1 MGIGI
6 GIGLSPVFGRR
17 GGLSQYKS
25 LMAFWSDGVIV
36 DGKLNNILGDQEM
49 SPSLVESNCLQI
61 AIDDTIAFTSLEGW
75 SLVLNLGTAEVEI
88 SGNNILCIGAGTLY
102 KLILNDGENDH
113 IYPLAEGGHIIA
125 YDVCESPQHGTIV
138 CVDLTWTT
146 QNEYH
151 YNVNGN
157 NYRDSLIQYE
167 NDAFIDSDTNG
178 VPDGWADT
186 YSKGGVTTADG
197 IVRVTKNAS
206 MTSYY
211 HMNISLPSSLTVGKK
226 YRVAVYARASKE
238 SLLQVRYGTAAT
250 INQQAITTEWTNIL
264 FDTTVA
270 DGTALAIIGTNG
282 FTTNDWFEF
291 SYVLLENELSDYFYA
306 PIKIDGSVDVLGKS
320 LTVGNG
326 HFIECE
332 TKLQFPD
339 NEIYQAIDDRL
350 EYFYNHYGEQ
360 RKLEYSRLYNNVHG
374 LERVFNR
381 KVDGRL
387 TRMIIVNPTAFTRSQ
402 FISFLRSI
410 GVSSYSYKK
419 ITKGVFLLFQLYEKA
434 WETLGKSINDVLFQ
448 KGVTPITGLTEF
460 PEDISTSQEQ
470 ELLTFVANGGQI
482 YTRQKPQIYYGNTSF
497 ELAESEAEEFATEIS
512 AGDLVTFVA
521 PGGATGA
528 HPSITWPDFTTIG
541 TLKTTTKQTGTCKV
555 DNTELSGYA
564 DMLWI
569 PAGQSGVP
577 EEFEEVPLYRFK
589 SIGDNA
595 EKLMYFM
602 WPADEFFGVSFANN
616 DEINVYS
623 ITYYEYGTLFN
634 ANGLKCTMKHHRNL
648 YQNYNDRLKIS
659 GYLEGA
665 AGDLMMASVGT
676 LAFWDSG
683 MIFGSNSG
691 YLKPNKD
698 IVFANQN
705 APRLW
710 NGYMGHT
717 ILHSSTLETLL
728 STALPLIAAKN
739 NITEDDMREWGIDTI
754 EKFQSII
761 DRCDELGVLIMSP
774 VDLIKNL
781 QFNDYNGDD
790 FFTD

>member
-1 MGIGI
+1 MGLGI

-17 GGLSQYKS
+17 EGLSQYKS

-49 SPSLVESNCLQI
+49 SPSLRESNCLQI

-75 SLVLNLGTAEVEI
+75 SLVSNLGTAEVEI

-410 GVSSYSYKK
+410 GVLSYAYKK
-419 ITKGVFLLFQLYEKA
+419 ITKGVFIYFQLYENLWTA
-434 WETLGKSINDVLFQ
+434 LGKAINNLLFA
-448 KGVTPITGLTEF
+448 KGITPISSLAIQYTDDIDVNRLTAILSY
-460 PEDISTSQEQ
+460 IS
-470 ELLTFVANGGQI
+470 NGGQL
-482 YTRQKPQIYYGNTSF
+482 YVRPEMSCGNTSF
-497 ELAESEAEEFATEIS
+497 ELADGEDEEFATEIS
-512 AGDLVTFVA
+512 AGDLITFPA
-521 PGGATGA
+521 PGDKTGA
-528 HPSITWPDFTTIG
+528 HPAITWPDFTAIG
-541 TLKTTTKQTGTCKV
+541 TLKTTTKQSGTCKV

-577 EEFEEVPLYRFK
+577 EAFEETPLFRFK
-589 SIGDNA
+589 SGGDNA
-595 EKLMYFM
+595 CKLMYYR
-602 WPADEFFGVSFANN
+602 WPADTFFNATFTNN
-616 DEINVYS
+616 DEINIYS
-623 ITYYEYGTLFN
+623 ITYKQYGSLFN
-634 ANGLKCTMKHHRNL
+634 PTGLKCTMKHRRNR
-648 YQNYNDRLKIS
+648 YQNFNDKIKIS
-659 GYLEGA
+659 GYLENA

-676 LAFWDSG
+676 LAFWDAG
-683 MIFGSNSG
+683 MLFGSNSDRLG
-691 YLKPNKD
+691 TNKNT
-698 IVFANQN
+698 VFANQN
-705 APRLW
+705 APRVW

-717 ILHSSTLETLL
+717 LLSGYNLETVL
-728 STALPLIAAKN
+728 STALPKIATKN
-739 NITEDDMREWGIDTI
+739 IIAEDDMREWGIDTI